1 MFKNSEGAIITI
13 SSQIGLRAIAELTH
27 YSSAKAALI
36 AFTKALALELA
47 PYNIRAN
54 TVAPGPIYTDLLMS
68 NYGSEEAIRERGK
81 RVPIGRVGKPEEVA
95 EAVLS
100 LIKNDFIT
108 GAVLVVDGG
117 SIL

>member
-1 MFKNSEGAIITI
+1 
-13 SSQIGLRAIAELTH
+13 
-27 YSSAKAALI
+27 
-36 AFTKALALELA
+36 
-47 PYNIRAN
+47 
-54 TVAPGPIYTDLLMS
+54 MS
-68 NYGSEEAIRERGK
+68 IYGSEEAIRERGK

-117 SIL
+117 YIL

>member
-1 MFKNSEGAIITI
+1 M
-13 SSQIGLRAIAELTH
+13 L
-27 YSSAKAALI
+27 
-36 AFTKALALELA
+36 
-47 PYNIRAN
+47 IRAN

-100 LIKNDFIT
+100 LIKKRLYN
-108 GAVLVVDGG
+108 GRR
-117 SIL
+117 SCC